1 MVRSFS
7 LTDTG
12 RERQLNQD
20 YVFTSEISV
29 GDFKNL
35 FILAD
40 GMGGHKAGDR
50 ASRVAVETLVE
61 LIKEAP
67 NTHPELSSF
76 KEIVGHAIAEVNLRV
91 RVESQNNPDFEGMGT
106 TLVVAMIKDGVLHVA
121 NVGDSRLYVVG
132 REMQQITQDHSV
144 VAELVRRGQIDTDSA
159 RLHPNKNYITRAI
172 GAEDDVKVD
181 YFEHTLSA
189 DEIVLMC
196 SDGLTN
202 MVEDE
207 DIRLI
212 IQVEPDLVSKAEA
225 LIMKANEN
233 GGMDNISVVLL
244 QTVE

>member
-1 MVRSFS
+1 M
-7 LTDTG
+7 
-12 RERQLNQD
+12 
-20 YVFTSEISV
+20 YTSEVSV

-91 RVESQNNPDFEGMGT
+91 RVESKNNPDFEGMGT
-106 TLVVAMIKDGVLHVA
+106 TLVVAMIKDGVLHIA

-132 REMQQITQDHSV
+132 REMKQITEDHSV
-144 VAELVRRGQIDTDSA
+144 VAELVRSGKLDNDSA
-159 RLHPNKNYITRAI
+159 RMHPKKNLITRAI
-172 GAEDDVKVD
+172 GAEDDVKAD
-181 YFEHTLSA
+181 YFEYTLS
-189 DEIVLMC
+189 EGELVLMC

-207 DIRLI
+207 DIHLI
-212 IQVEPDLVSKAEA
+212 MKVESDLVSMAEA
-225 LIMKANEN
+225 LVMKANEN
-233 GGMDNISVVLL
+233 GGTDNISVVLL
-244 QTVE
+244 QTVD